1 MRTGIA
7 LGLALAFGC
16 SAAAQEVQV
25 KGQVAAKGKAS
36 DGTQAFV
43 GVWVPQSCIVKGQEQ
58 LPQKADRDAI
68 RLSIENG
75 EYKLYILT
83 DAEKMIGRRV
93 STAEL
98 SVDEKAGTF
107 ELTIKEGVK
116 KGVKLHGIFELT
128 KVSLKMCYGPAEKPR
143 PAKFEAAAESDNFYE
158 TWERHKK

>member
-1 MRTGIA
+1 MRAGIA
-7 LGLALAFGC
+7 LGLALAFGHF
-16 SAAAQEVQV
+16 AAAQEVQV
-25 KGQVAAKGKAS
+25 KGLTKAP
-36 DGTQAFV
+36 DGTQAFI

-128 KVSLKMCYGPAEKPR
+128 KVSLRMCYGPAEKPR